1 MEPPSSAGRRG
12 PARLFPRRAPPRAGA
27 RPVTPYALLSPACSA
42 GRKTSM
48 LVVMGRNRMAR
59 DHPGVADCP
68 ANGGLRRCGPR
79 HRPDRRILEI
89 MSPARAMPRR
99 YLPGSPFNNSEPA
112 APIEHY
118 DVHDQVTHDRYGLGR
133 VVGVEGDAAVIVDF
147 GGQQARIT
155 SPFAKL
161 TKL

>member
-1 MEPPSSAGRRG
+1 
-12 PARLFPRRAPPRAGA
+12 
-27 RPVTPYALLSPACSA
+27 
-42 GRKTSM
+42 M
-48 LVVMGRNRMAR
+48 LVVTGRNRMAR

-99 YLPGSPFNNSEPA
+99 YLPGSPF
-112 APIEHY
+112 
-118 DVHDQVTHDRYGLGR
+118 GR
-133 VVGVEGDAAVIVDF
+133 VVGVEGDVAVIVDF

>member
-1 MEPPSSAGRRG
+1 
-12 PARLFPRRAPPRAGA
+12 
-27 RPVTPYALLSPACSA
+27 
-42 GRKTSM
+42 
-48 LVVMGRNRMAR
+48 
-59 DHPGVADCP
+59 
-68 ANGGLRRCGPR
+68 
-79 HRPDRRILEI
+79 

-133 VVGVEGDAAVIVDF
+133 VVGVEGDVAVIVDF